1 MRACRASLL
10 ALMTAAEAKKN
21 QQRQQLDKVFSFVET
36 ETEIVAITNT
46 STFCTP
52 SPPSSSHSLAVS
64 FLCLLALL
72 LLLSPAAVVGINVID
87 IVIAIDCHRVEGEG
101 KRDVASCSALSAPT

>member
-1 MRACRASLL
+1 MLQLRILL
-10 ALMTAAEAKKN
+10 LFALP
-21 QQRQQLDKVFSFVET
+21 LLPLIS
-36 ETEIVAITNT
+36 I
-46 STFCTP
+46 
-52 SPPSSSHSLAVS
+52 SLAVS

-101 KRDVASCSALSAPT
+101 KRDVASCSALSAAT